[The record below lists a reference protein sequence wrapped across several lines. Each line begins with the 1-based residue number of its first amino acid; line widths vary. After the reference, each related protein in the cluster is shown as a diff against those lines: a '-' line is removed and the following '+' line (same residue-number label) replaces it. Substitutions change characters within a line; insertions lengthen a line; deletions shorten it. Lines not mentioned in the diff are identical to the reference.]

1 VNQLERVSVVR
12 CDEAAW
18 RFLGISLSGYNA
30 MISLALAAVAACG
43 VVAGRRLAARDDAE

>member
-1 VNQLERVSVVR
+1 VR

-30 MISLALAAVAACG
+30 LISLTLAAVATWGAM
-43 VVAGRRLAARDDAE
+43 AGRRLAARDDVE